1 MNVTKNLACLIAAST
16 LLCSCAN
23 KNSKSQE
30 SAEET
35 NVESVEENQTFV
47 AEEGAQYLDIT
58 VPSLKAPET
67 IKLSQFVENNK
78 LTLVDC
84 WASWC
89 GPCMAEMPNL
99 VNIYANYHEAGL
111 EIVGISFDKEREDW
125 QNAVDRLNM
134 TWPQGSEL
142 NGWENQMM
150 EKYGVQSIP
159 CTFLINQQ
167 GTILAIGLR
176 GEELE
181 AKIKETLGL

>member
-1 MNVTKNLACLIAAST
+1 
-16 LLCSCAN
+16 
-23 KNSKSQE
+23 
-30 SAEET
+30 
-35 NVESVEENQTFV
+35 
-47 AEEGAQYLDIT
+47 
-58 VPSLKAPET
+58 
-67 IKLSQFVENNK
+67 
-78 LTLVDC
+78 
-84 WASWC
+84 
-89 GPCMAEMPNL
+89 MAEMPNL

-125 QNAVDRLNM
+125 QNAIDRLNM